1 MWQLWKNV
9 YYVTRL
15 VSFGHQYMVFTNI
28 DKAVGFSFILQ
39 IDINQILTSS
49 EIPVNSAAAASTMQW
64 LFW

>member
-1 MWQLWKNV
+1 MTTLKECVLRNQ
-9 YYVTRL
+9 T

-49 EIPVNSAAAASTMQW
+49 EIPVNSAAAASTMQ
-64 LFW
+64 